1 MSAAG
6 DNQSPR
12 YLDAHLHLLDR
23 QVLDVHGVPIAV
35 VDDLELS
42 EIPAGQE
49 IPADTPPPVITALLS
64 GPALATRIFG
74 GRPPESRMVRTPWVA
89 IREIGVVIKLSVGRD
104 TQDLFWTER
113 WVRDHVIG
121 RIPGGRHMPKGE
133 ESEQAES
140 NDRGGS

>member
-12 YLDAHLHLLDR
+12 YLDAQLHLLDR
-23 QVLDVHGVPIAV
+23 QVLDVHGVPITV

-49 IPADTPPPVITALLS
+49 IPPGTPPPVITALLS

-74 GRPPESRMVRTPWVA
+74 GRPPESRMLRTPWVA

-121 RIPGGRHMPKGE
+121 RIPGGRHTPKGE
-133 ESEQAES
+133 ESEHADS

>member
-49 IPADTPPPVITALLS
+49 IPPDTPPPVITALLS

-74 GRPPESRMVRTPWVA
+74 GRPPESRMLRTPWVA
-89 IREIGVVIKLSVGRD
+89 IREVGVVIKLSVGRD

-121 RIPGGRHMPKGE
+121 HIPGGRHTPKGE
-133 ESEQAES
+133 ESEHADS
-140 NDRGGS
+140 NHRGGS

>member
-12 YLDAHLHLLDR
+12 YLDAQLHLLDR

-49 IPADTPPPVITALLS
+49 IPPDTPPPVITALLS

-74 GRPPESRMVRTPWVA
+74 GRPPESRMLRTPWVA
-89 IREIGVVIKLSVGRD
+89 IQEIGVVIKLSVGRD

-121 RIPGGRHMPKGE
+121 RIPGGRHAPKGE
-133 ESEQAES
+133 KADS
-140 NDRGGS
+140 NDRSGS

>member
-1 MSAAG
+1 MSAAS

-12 YLDAHLHLLDR
+12 YLDAQLHLLDR

-49 IPADTPPPVITALLS
+49 IPPDTPPPVITALLS

-74 GRPPESRMVRTPWVA
+74 GRPPESRMLRTPWVA
-89 IREIGVVIKLSVGRD
+89 IREVGVVIKLSVGRD

-121 RIPGGRHMPKGE
+121 HIPGGRHTPKGE
-133 ESEQAES
+133 ESEHADS
-140 NDRGGS
+140 NHRGGS

>member
-23 QVLDVHGVPIAV
+23 QVLDVHGVPVAV

-49 IPADTPPPVITALLS
+49 IPPDTPPPVITALLS
-64 GPALATRIFG
+64 GPTLATRIFG
-74 GRPPESRMVRTPWVA
+74 GRPPESRMLRTPWVA

-121 RIPGGRHMPKGE
+121 RIPGGRHAPKGE
-133 ESEQAES
+133 ESEQADR

>member
-23 QVLDVHGVPIAV
+23 QVLDVHGVPVAV

-49 IPADTPPPVITALLS
+49 IPPDTPPPVITALLS
-64 GPALATRIFG
+64 GPSLATRIFG
-74 GRPPESRMVRTPWVA
+74 GRPPESRMLRTPWVA
-89 IREIGVVIKLSVGRD
+89 IRKIGVVIKLSVGRD

-113 WVRDHVIG
+113 WVRDHIIG
-121 RIPGGRHMPKGE
+121 RIPGGRHTPKNE
-133 ESEQAES
+133 ESQQAQG
-140 NDRGGS
+140 NQRGGS

>member
-12 YLDAHLHLLDR
+12 YLDAQLHLLDR

-49 IPADTPPPVITALLS
+49 IPPDTPPPVITALLS

-74 GRPPESRMVRTPWVA
+74 GRPPESRMLRTPWVA

-121 RIPGGRHMPKGE
+121 HIPGGRHTPKGE
-133 ESEQAES
+133 ESEHADS

>member
-12 YLDAHLHLLDR
+12 YLDAQLHLLDR

-49 IPADTPPPVITALLS
+49 IPPDTPPPVITALLS

-74 GRPPESRMVRTPWVA
+74 GRPPESRMLRTPWVA
-89 IREIGVVIKLSVGRD
+89 IREVGVVIKLSVGRD

-121 RIPGGRHMPKGE
+121 HIPGGRHTPKGE
-133 ESEQAES
+133 ESEHADS